1 MIWTLSRGNFAT
13 GVSKEMHLPPTLGKV
28 NMSQLQDNFG
38 RRFHYLRMSVTDV
51 CNFKCSYC
59 LPDGYRP
66 DGKPTFLTLSEI
78 ENLVAGFAAV
88 GTQKIRITGGEP
100 TLRKDF
106 TDIVRIVAQTTN
118 VNTVAMTT
126 NGYRLQQHAKEWYD
140 AGLRRINVSVDS
152 LDPKMFY
159 QITGENKF
167 DQVMRGID
175 AALEAGFERVKI
187 NAVLL
192 KGLNDKD
199 LPRFLHWIK
208 HTPIDLRFI
217 ELMETGLGRDYFKA
231 HHLAGIDIKKQ
242 LEQDGWL
249 YDLPSADDGPA
260 QNFSHSD
267 YQGRIGLIMPY
278 AKNFCASCNRL
289 RVSAKGKLH
298 LCLFTE
304 NGVDLRD
311 LLQDSSQ
318 RDELITRLHG
328 QLAQKKETHFLH
340 QGITGVTKHL
350 ASIGG

>member
-1 MIWTLSRGNFAT
+1 
-13 GVSKEMHLPPTLGKV
+13 
-28 NMSQLQDNFG
+28 MSQLQDNFG

-66 DGKPTFLTLSEI
+66 EGKPSFLTLSEI
-78 ENLVAGFAAV
+78 ENLVAAFAKV
-88 GTQKIRITGGEP
+88 GTRKVRITGGEP

-106 TDIVRIVAQTTN
+106 TDIIRAVADNSEIHTIAT
-118 VNTVAMTT
+118 TT
-126 NGYRLQQHAKEWYD
+126 NGYRLEKHAKEWYD

-152 LDPKMFY
+152 LDPRMFY

-167 DQVMRGID
+167 DEVMRGID

-192 KGLNDKD
+192 KDLNDKD

-217 ELMETGLGRDYFKA
+217 ELMETGLGHDYFKE
-231 HHLAGIDIKKQ
+231 HHLAGADIKAR
-242 LEQDGWL
+242 LEAEGWQ
-249 YDLPSADDGPA
+249 YDQPAAEDGPA
-260 QNFSHSD
+260 QNFSHPD
-267 YQGRIGLIMPY
+267 YRGRIGLIMPY

-304 NGVDLRD
+304 HGVDLRD
-311 LLQDSSQ
+311 LLQSHEQ
-318 RDELITRLHG
+318 QDELIARLHQ
-328 QLAQKKETHFLH
+328 QLQQKKETHYLH
-340 QGITGVTKHL
+340 QGITGVTQHL

>member
-1 MIWTLSRGNFAT
+1 
-13 GVSKEMHLPPTLGKV
+13 
-28 NMSQLQDNFG
+28 MSQLQDNFG

-51 CNFKCSYC
+51 CNFKCTYC

-66 DGKPTFLTLSEI
+66 NGRSKFLALSEI
-78 ENLVAGFAAV
+78 ENLVAAFAEV

-106 TDIVRIVAQTTN
+106 TDIIRAVADNDKIKTIAT
-118 VNTVAMTT
+118 TT
-126 NGYRLQQHAKEWYD
+126 NGYRLEKHAKEWYD

-167 DQVMRGID
+167 DEVMRGID
-175 AALEAGFERVKI
+175 AALDAGFERVKI

-208 HTPIDLRFI
+208 NTPIDLRFI
-217 ELMETGLGRDYFKA
+217 ELMETGLGRDYFQA
-231 HHLAGIDIKKQ
+231 HHLAGADIKSQ
-242 LEQDGWL
+242 LLADGWGL
-249 YDLPSADDGPA
+249 DQSAVDDGPA
-260 QNFSHSD
+260 QNFSRDDHK
-267 YQGRIGLIMPY
+267 GRIGLIMPY
-278 AKNFCASCNRL
+278 DKHFCASCNRL
-289 RVSAKGKLH
+289 RVSANGKLH

-311 LLQDSSQ
+311 LLQDESH
-318 RDELITRLHG
+318 RPELIKRLHG

-340 QGITGVTKHL
+340 DGITGVTQHL

>member
-1 MIWTLSRGNFAT
+1 
-13 GVSKEMHLPPTLGKV
+13 
-28 NMSQLQDNFG
+28 MSQLQDNFG

-51 CNFKCSYC
+51 CNFKCTYC

-66 DGKPTFLTLSEI
+66 DGKPKFLSLNEI
-78 ENLVAGFAAV
+78 ENLVTAFGEV

-100 TLRKDF
+100 SLRKDF
-106 TDIVRIVAQTTN
+106 SDIIRIVADNRNIKTIAT
-118 VNTVAMTT
+118 TT
-126 NGYRLQQHAKEWYD
+126 NGYRLEKNAQQWYD

-152 LDPKMFY
+152 LDPKMFH

-167 DQVMRGID
+167 DEVMRGID
-175 AALEAGFERVKI
+175 AALEAGFERIKV

-192 KGLNDKD
+192 KGMNDKD
-199 LPRFLHWIK
+199 LPQFINWIK
-208 HTPIDLRFI
+208 DTPIDLRFI
-217 ELMETGLGRDYFKA
+217 ELMETGLGHDYFTA
-231 HHLAGIDIKKQ
+231 HHLSGLDIKRQ
-242 LEQDGWL
+242 LERDGWL
-249 YDLPSADDGPA
+249 YDLPNVDDGPA

-267 YQGRIGLIMPY
+267 HKGRIGLIMPY
-278 AKNFCASCNRL
+278 AKDFCASCNRL

-304 NGVDLRD
+304 NGLDLRD

-318 RDELITRLHG
+318 KAELIERLHG

-340 QGITGVTKHL
+340 QGVTGVTQHL

>member
-1 MIWTLSRGNFAT
+1 
-13 GVSKEMHLPPTLGKV
+13 
-28 NMSQLQDNFG
+28 MSQLQDNFG

-51 CNFKCSYC
+51 CNFKCTYC

-66 DGKPTFLTLSEI
+66 DGKPKFLDLNEI
-78 ENLVAGFAAV
+78 EHLVSAFSQV

-100 TLRKDF
+100 SLRKDF
-106 TDIVRIVAQTTN
+106 TDIIRIIKDN
-118 VNTVAMTT
+118 DRINTIATTT
-126 NGYRLQQHAKEWYD
+126 NGYRLAKHAQEWYD
-140 AGLRRINVSVDS
+140 AGLRRINISVDS

-167 DQVMRGID
+167 DEVMRGVD

-208 HTPIDLRFI
+208 STPIDLRFI
-217 ELMETGLGRDYFKA
+217 ELMETGLGHDYFKA
-231 HHLAGIDIKKQ
+231 HHLAGADIKTQ
-242 LEQDGWL
+242 LEQAGWQF
-249 YDLPSADDGPA
+249 DVPAVDDGPA
-260 QNFSHSD
+260 QNFSHQD

-278 AKNFCASCNRL
+278 AKNCCASCNRL

-311 LLQDSSQ
+311 LLQTPDQ
-318 RDELITRLHG
+318 QAELIERLHG

-340 QGITGVTKHL
+340 DGITGVTQHL

>member
-1 MIWTLSRGNFAT
+1 
-13 GVSKEMHLPPTLGKV
+13 
-28 NMSQLQDNFG
+28 MSQLQDNFG

-51 CNFKCSYC
+51 CNFKCTYC

-66 DGKPTFLTLSEI
+66 DGKPKFLDLNEI
-78 ENLVAGFAAV
+78 ENLVSAFSQV

-100 TLRKDF
+100 SLRKDF
-106 TDIVRIVAQTTN
+106 TDIIRIVN
-118 VNTVAMTT
+118 DNDKINTIATTT
-126 NGYRLQQHAKEWYD
+126 NGYRLAKHAQEWYD
-140 AGLRRINVSVDS
+140 AGLRRINISVDS

-167 DQVMRGID
+167 DEVMRGVD

-208 HTPIDLRFI
+208 STPIDLRFI
-217 ELMETGLGRDYFKA
+217 ELMETGLGHDYFKA
-231 HHLAGIDIKKQ
+231 HHLAGNDIKQQ
-242 LEQDGWL
+242 LEQAGWQF
-249 YDLPSADDGPA
+249 DTPAPDDGPA
-260 QNFSHSD
+260 QNFSHED

-311 LLQDSSQ
+311 LLQSSDQ
-318 RDELITRLHG
+318 QAELIERLHG

-340 QGITGVTKHL
+340 DGITGVTQHL

>member
-1 MIWTLSRGNFAT
+1 
-13 GVSKEMHLPPTLGKV
+13 
-28 NMSQLQDNFG
+28 
-38 RRFHYLRMSVTDV
+38 MSVTDV
-51 CNFKCSYC
+51 CNFKCTYC

-66 DGKPTFLTLSEI
+66 DGKPKFLALNEI
-78 ENLVAGFAAV
+78 ENLVSAFGEV

-100 TLRKDF
+100 SLRKDF
-106 TDIVRIVAQTTN
+106 TDIIRVVADN
-118 VNTVAMTT
+118 DNINTVATTT
-126 NGYRLQQHAKEWYD
+126 NGYRLEKHAKEWYD

-175 AALEAGFERVKI
+175 AALEAGFERIKI

-208 HTPIDLRFI
+208 STPIDLRFI
-217 ELMETGLGRDYFKA
+217 ELMETGLGHDYFNA
-231 HHLAGIDIKKQ
+231 HHLAGLDIKLK
-242 LEQDGWL
+242 LESEGWL
-249 YDLPSADDGPA
+249 YDLPSVDDGPA
-260 QNFSHSD
+260 QNFSHPD

-304 NGVDLRD
+304 NGLDLRD
-311 LLQDSSQ
+311 LLQHESQ
-318 RDELITRLHG
+318 RAELIERLHS
-328 QLAQKKETHFLH
+328 QLAQKEETHYLH

>member
-1 MIWTLSRGNFAT
+1 
-13 GVSKEMHLPPTLGKV
+13 
-28 NMSQLQDNFG
+28 MSQLQDNFG

-51 CNFKCSYC
+51 CNFKCTYC

-66 DGKPTFLTLSEI
+66 NGRSKFLALSEI
-78 ENLVAGFAAV
+78 ENLVAAFAEV

-106 TDIVRIVAQTTN
+106 TDIIRAVADNDKIKTIAT
-118 VNTVAMTT
+118 TT
-126 NGYRLQQHAKEWYD
+126 NGYRLEKHAKEWYN

-167 DQVMRGID
+167 DEVMRGID
-175 AALEAGFERVKI
+175 AALDAGFERVKI

-208 HTPIDLRFI
+208 NTPIDLRFI
-217 ELMETGLGRDYFKA
+217 ELMETGLGRDYFQA
-231 HHLAGIDIKKQ
+231 HHLAGADIKSQ
-242 LEQDGWL
+242 LLADGWGL
-249 YDLPSADDGPA
+249 DQSAVDDGPA
-260 QNFSHSD
+260 QNFSRDDHK
-267 YQGRIGLIMPY
+267 GRIGLIMPY
-278 AKNFCASCNRL
+278 DKHFCASCNRL
-289 RVSAKGKLH
+289 RVSANGKLH

-311 LLQDSSQ
+311 LLQDESH
-318 RDELITRLHG
+318 RPELIKRLHG

-340 QGITGVTKHL
+340 DGITGVTQHL

>member
-1 MIWTLSRGNFAT
+1 
-13 GVSKEMHLPPTLGKV
+13 
-28 NMSQLQDNFG
+28 MSQLQDSFG
-38 RRFHYLRMSVTDV
+38 RKFHYLRMSVTDV
-51 CNFKCSYC
+51 CNFKCGYC
-59 LPDGYRP
+59 LPDGYHP
-66 DGKPTFLTLSEI
+66 DGKPQFLSLTEI
-78 ENLVAGFAAV
+78 EHLVSGFSQV

-100 TLRKDF
+100 TLRKDY
-106 TDIVRIVAQTTN
+106 TDIIRIVAAN
-118 VNTVAMTT
+118 PNIHTVATTT
-126 NGYRLQQHAKEWYD
+126 NGYRLHKHAQEWFD

-167 DQVMRGID
+167 DEVMRGID

-199 LPRFLHWIK
+199 LPRFLQWIK

-217 ELMETGLGRDYFKA
+217 ELMETGLGRDYFQA
-231 HHLAGIDIKKQ
+231 HHLAGADIKRQ
-242 LEQDGWL
+242 LEMSGWT
-249 YDLPSADDGPA
+249 YDVPSADDGPA
-260 QNFSHSD
+260 QNFSHPD
-267 YQGRIGLIMPY
+267 YMGRIGLIMPY

-304 NGVDLRD
+304 NGLNLRD
-311 LLQDSSQ
+311 LLQRSDQ
-318 RDELITRLHG
+318 QDELIARLHA

-340 QGITGVTKHL
+340 QGFTGVTQHL

>member
-1 MIWTLSRGNFAT
+1 
-13 GVSKEMHLPPTLGKV
+13 
-28 NMSQLQDNFG
+28 MSQLQDNFG

-51 CNFKCSYC
+51 CNFKCTYC

-66 DGKPTFLTLSEI
+66 DGKPKFLDLNEI
-78 ENLVAGFAAV
+78 EHLVSAFSQV

-100 TLRKDF
+100 SLRKDF
-106 TDIVRIVAQTTN
+106 TDIIRIVKDN
-118 VNTVAMTT
+118 DRINTIATTT
-126 NGYRLQQHAKEWYD
+126 NGYRLAKHAQEWYD
-140 AGLRRINVSVDS
+140 AGLRRINISVDS

-167 DQVMRGID
+167 DEVMRGVD

-208 HTPIDLRFI
+208 STPIDLRFI
-217 ELMETGLGRDYFKA
+217 ELMETGLGHDYFKA
-231 HHLAGIDIKKQ
+231 HHLAGADIKTQ
-242 LEQDGWL
+242 LEQAGWQF
-249 YDLPSADDGPA
+249 DVPAVDDGPA
-260 QNFSHSD
+260 QNFSHQD

-311 LLQDSSQ
+311 LLQTPDQ
-318 RDELITRLHG
+318 QAELIERLHG

-340 QGITGVTKHL
+340 DGITGVTQHL

>member
-1 MIWTLSRGNFAT
+1 
-13 GVSKEMHLPPTLGKV
+13 
-28 NMSQLQDNFG
+28 MSQLQDNFG

-51 CNFKCSYC
+51 CNFKCTYC

-66 DGKPTFLTLSEI
+66 NGRSKFMALSEI
-78 ENLVAGFAAV
+78 ENLVAAFAEV

-106 TDIVRIVAQTTN
+106 TDIIRAVADNDKIKTIAT
-118 VNTVAMTT
+118 TT
-126 NGYRLQQHAKEWYD
+126 NGYRLEKHAKEWYD

-159 QITGENKF
+159 QITGEYKF
-167 DQVMRGID
+167 DEVMRGID
-175 AALEAGFERVKI
+175 AALDAGFERVKI

-208 HTPIDLRFI
+208 NTPIDLRFI
-217 ELMETGLGRDYFKA
+217 ELMETGLGRDYFQA
-231 HHLAGIDIKKQ
+231 HHLAGSDIRSQ
-242 LEQDGWL
+242 LIADGWSL
-249 YDLPSADDGPA
+249 DQSAVDDGPA
-260 QNFSHSD
+260 QNFSRGDHK
-267 YQGRIGLIMPY
+267 GRIGLIMPY
-278 AKNFCASCNRL
+278 DKHFCASCNRL
-289 RVSAKGKLH
+289 RVSANGKLH

-311 LLQDSSQ
+311 LLQDAAQ
-318 RDELITRLHG
+318 RPELIQRLHG
-328 QLAQKKETHFLH
+328 QLAQKKEMHFLH
-340 QGITGVTKHL
+340 DGITGVTQHL

>member
-1 MIWTLSRGNFAT
+1 
-13 GVSKEMHLPPTLGKV
+13 
-28 NMSQLQDNFG
+28 MSQLQDNFG
-38 RRFHYLRMSVTDV
+38 RRFHYLRMSITDV

-66 DGKPTFLTLSEI
+66 DGKPSFLKLSEI
-78 ENLVAGFAAV
+78 ANLAAAFAEV

-100 TLRKDF
+100 SLRKDF
-106 TDIVRIVAQTTN
+106 TDIIRVVADTPN
-118 VNTVAMTT
+118 IKTVATTT
-126 NGYRLQQHAKEWYD
+126 NGYRLAQNAQEWYD

-152 LDPKMFY
+152 LDPRMFY

-175 AALEAGFERVKI
+175 AALDAGFERVKV

-192 KGLNDKD
+192 KHLNDKD

-208 HTPIDLRFI
+208 QYPIDLRFI
-217 ELMETGLGRDYFKA
+217 ELMETGLGHDYFNK
-231 HHLAGIDIKKQ
+231 HHLAGATIKAHL
-242 LEQDGWL
+242 LENGWGL
-249 YDLPSADDGPA
+249 DQAAIDDGPA
-260 QNFSHSD
+260 QNFSHDD

-278 AKNFCASCNRL
+278 EKNFCASCNRL

-304 NGVDLRD
+304 HGVDLRD
-311 LLQDSSQ
+311 LLQSESQ
-318 RDELITRLHG
+318 QAELVSRLHQ
-328 QLAQKKETHFLH
+328 QLEQKKATHFLH
-340 QGITGVTKHL
+340 DGVTGVTQHL

>member
-1 MIWTLSRGNFAT
+1 
-13 GVSKEMHLPPTLGKV
+13 
-28 NMSQLQDNFG
+28 MSQLQDNFG

-51 CNFKCSYC
+51 CNFKCTYC

-66 DGKPTFLTLSEI
+66 DGKPKFLDLNEI
-78 ENLVAGFAAV
+78 EHLVSAFSEV

-100 TLRKDF
+100 SLRKDF
-106 TDIVRIVAQTTN
+106 TDIIRIVKDN
-118 VNTVAMTT
+118 DKINTIATTT
-126 NGYRLQQHAKEWYD
+126 NGYRLAKHAQEWYD
-140 AGLRRINVSVDS
+140 AGLRRINISVDS

-167 DQVMRGID
+167 DEVMRGVD

-217 ELMETGLGRDYFKA
+217 ELMETGLGHDYFKA
-231 HHLAGIDIKKQ
+231 HHLAGNDIKQQ
-242 LEQDGWL
+242 LEQAGWQF
-249 YDLPSADDGPA
+249 DVPAADDGPA
-260 QNFSHSD
+260 QNFSHQD

-289 RVSAKGKLH
+289 RVSANGKLH

-311 LLQDSSQ
+311 LLQTPDQ
-318 RDELITRLHG
+318 QAELIERLQG

-340 QGITGVTKHL
+340 DGITGVTQHL

>member
-1 MIWTLSRGNFAT
+1 
-13 GVSKEMHLPPTLGKV
+13 
-28 NMSQLQDNFG
+28 MSQLQDNFG

-51 CNFKCSYC
+51 CNFKCTYC
-59 LPDGYRP
+59 LPDGYKP
-66 DGKPTFLTLSEI
+66 EGKPKFLALHEI
-78 ENLVAGFAAV
+78 ENLISAFAEV
-88 GTQKIRITGGEP
+88 GTEKIRITGGEP

-106 TDIVRIVAQTTN
+106 TDIVRIAADN
-118 VNTVAMTT
+118 DKINTIATTT
-126 NGYRLQQHAKEWYD
+126 NGYRLEQHAKEWYD

-167 DQVMRGID
+167 DSVMRGID

-192 KGLNDKD
+192 KGMNDQD

-217 ELMETGLGRDYFKA
+217 ELMETGLGREYFQA
-231 HHLAGIDIKKQ
+231 HHLAGMDIKQQ
-242 LEQDGWL
+242 LEQDGWQF
-249 YDLPSADDGPA
+249 DQPSASDGPA
-260 QNFSHSD
+260 QNFSHED
-267 YQGRIGLIMPY
+267 YKGRIGLIMPY

-311 LLQDSSQ
+311 LLQDASQ
-318 RDELITRLHG
+318 RPELIERLHG
-328 QLAQKKETHFLH
+328 QLNQKKETHYLH
-340 QGITGVTKHL
+340 QGITGVTQHL

>member
-1 MIWTLSRGNFAT
+1 
-13 GVSKEMHLPPTLGKV
+13 
-28 NMSQLQDNFG
+28 MSQLQDNFG

-66 DGKPTFLTLSEI
+66 DGKPSFLTLSEI
-78 ENLVAGFAAV
+78 ANLAAAFAKV

-100 TLRKDF
+100 SLRKDF
-106 TDIVRIVAQTTN
+106 TDIIRVVADTPN
-118 VNTVAMTT
+118 INTVATTT
-126 NGYRLQQHAKEWYD
+126 NGYRLAQNAQEWYD

-152 LDPKMFY
+152 LDPRMFY

-175 AALEAGFERVKI
+175 AALDAGFERVKV

-192 KGLNDKD
+192 KHLNDKD

-208 HTPIDLRFI
+208 QYPIDLRFI
-217 ELMETGLGRDYFKA
+217 ELMETGLGHDYFNK
-231 HHLAGIDIKKQ
+231 HHLAGATIKAHL
-242 LEQDGWL
+242 LENGWGL
-249 YDLPSADDGPA
+249 DQAAIDDGPA
-260 QNFSHSD
+260 QNFSHDD

-278 AKNFCASCNRL
+278 EKNFCASCNRL

-304 NGVDLRD
+304 HGVDLRD
-311 LLQDSSQ
+311 LLQSESQ
-318 RDELITRLHG
+318 QAELVSRLHQ
-328 QLAQKKETHFLH
+328 QLEQKKATHFLH
-340 QGITGVTKHL
+340 DGVTGVTQHL

>member
-1 MIWTLSRGNFAT
+1 
-13 GVSKEMHLPPTLGKV
+13 
-28 NMSQLQDNFG
+28 MSQLQDNFG

-51 CNFKCSYC
+51 CNFKCTYC

-66 DGKPTFLTLSEI
+66 DGKPKFLDLNEI
-78 ENLVAGFAAV
+78 ENLVGAFAEV

-106 TDIVRIVAQTTN
+106 SDIIRIVADNKKISTIAT
-118 VNTVAMTT
+118 TT
-126 NGYRLQQHAKEWYD
+126 NGYRLEKHAKEWFD

-152 LDPKMFY
+152 LDPRMFY

-167 DQVMRGID
+167 DDVMRGVD

-217 ELMETGLGRDYFKA
+217 ELMETGLGRDYFHA
-231 HHLAGIDIKKQ
+231 HHLAGADIKLQ
-242 LEQDGWL
+242 LLEDGWGL
-249 YDLPSADDGPA
+249 DQSAVDDGPA

-267 YQGRIGLIMPY
+267 FKGRIGLIMPY
-278 AKNFCASCNRL
+278 EKNFCASCNRL

-304 NGVDLRD
+304 HGVDLRD
-311 LLQDSSQ
+311 LLQQRSQ
-318 RDELITRLHG
+318 RNELIERLRG
-328 QLAQKKETHFLH
+328 QLQTKKQTHFLH
-340 QGITGVTKHL
+340 DGITGVTQHL

>member
-1 MIWTLSRGNFAT
+1 MLS
-13 GVSKEMHLPPTLGKV
+13 PPTLGKV
-28 NMSQLQDNFG
+28 IMSQLQDSFG
-38 RRFHYLRMSVTDV
+38 RKFHYLRMSVTDV

-59 LPDGYRP
+59 LPDGYHP
-66 DGKPTFLTLSEI
+66 DGKPKFLSLNEI
-78 ENLVAGFAAV
+78 ENLVSAFSQV

-106 TDIVRIVAQTTN
+106 TDIIRVVADNPRIHTIAT
-118 VNTVAMTT
+118 TT
-126 NGYRLQQHAKEWYD
+126 NGYRLEKHAKEWFD

-167 DQVMRGID
+167 DEVMRGID
-175 AALEAGFERVKI
+175 AALSAGFERVKI

-208 HTPIDLRFI
+208 NTPIDLRFI
-217 ELMETGLGRDYFKA
+217 ELMETGLGREYFEA
-231 HHLAGIDIKKQ
+231 HHLAGADIKAQ
-242 LEQDGWL
+242 LLADGWQL
-249 YDLPSADDGPA
+249 DTPSADDGPA
-260 QNFSHSD
+260 QNFSRSD

-278 AKNFCASCNRL
+278 ATNFCASCNRL

-304 NGVDLRD
+304 SGVDLRD
-311 LLQDSSQ
+311 LLQHSSQ
-318 RDELITRLHG
+318 QAELIERLHG
-328 QLAQKKETHFLH
+328 QLAQKKETHYLH
-340 QGITGVTKHL
+340 QGITGVTQHL

>member
-1 MIWTLSRGNFAT
+1 
-13 GVSKEMHLPPTLGKV
+13 
-28 NMSQLQDNFG
+28 MSQLQDNFG

-51 CNFKCSYC
+51 CNFKCTYC

-66 DGKPTFLTLSEI
+66 DGKPKFLDLNEI
-78 ENLVAGFAAV
+78 EHLVSAFSQV

-100 TLRKDF
+100 SLRKDF
-106 TDIVRIVAQTTN
+106 TDIIRIIKDN
-118 VNTVAMTT
+118 DRINTIATTT
-126 NGYRLQQHAKEWYD
+126 NGYRLAKHAQEWYD
-140 AGLRRINVSVDS
+140 AGLRRINISVDS

-167 DQVMRGID
+167 DEVMRGVD

-208 HTPIDLRFI
+208 STPIDLRFI
-217 ELMETGLGRDYFKA
+217 ELMETGLGHDYFKA
-231 HHLAGIDIKKQ
+231 HHLAGADIKTQ
-242 LEQDGWL
+242 LEQAGWQF
-249 YDLPSADDGPA
+249 DTPAADDGPA
-260 QNFSHSD
+260 QNFSHTD

-289 RVSAKGKLH
+289 RVSANGKLH

-311 LLQDSSQ
+311 LLQTPEQQS
-318 RDELITRLHG
+318 ELIERLHG

-340 QGITGVTKHL
+340 DGITGVTQHL

>member
-1 MIWTLSRGNFAT
+1 
-13 GVSKEMHLPPTLGKV
+13 
-28 NMSQLQDNFG
+28 MSQLQDKFG

-51 CNFKCSYC
+51 CNFKCTYC

-66 DGKPTFLTLSEI
+66 DGRSKFLALSEI
-78 ENLVAGFAAV
+78 ENLVAAFSEV

-106 TDIVRIVAQTTN
+106 TDIIRAVADNDKIKTIAT
-118 VNTVAMTT
+118 TT
-126 NGYRLQQHAKEWYD
+126 NGYRLEKHAKEWYD

-167 DQVMRGID
+167 DEVMRGID

-192 KGLNDKD
+192 KGFNDKD

-217 ELMETGLGRDYFKA
+217 ELMETGLGRDYFQA
-231 HHLAGIDIKKQ
+231 HHLAGADIKSQ
-242 LEQDGWL
+242 LVEQGWS
-249 YDLPSADDGPA
+249 YDQPAADDGPA
-260 QNFSHSD
+260 QNFSHED
-267 YQGRIGLIMPY
+267 HKGRIGLIMPY
-278 AKNFCASCNRL
+278 EKNFCASCNRL
-289 RVSAKGKLH
+289 RVSANGKLH

-311 LLQDSSQ
+311 LLQHESQ
-318 RDELITRLHG
+318 RAELVERLHG
-328 QLAQKKETHFLH
+328 QLAQKSETHFLH
-340 QGITGVTKHL
+340 DGITGVTQHL

>member
-1 MIWTLSRGNFAT
+1 MR
-13 GVSKEMHLPPTLGKV
+13 LPPTLGKV
-28 NMSQLQDNFG
+28 NMSQLQDSFG

-51 CNFKCSYC
+51 CNFKCTYC

-66 DGKPTFLTLSEI
+66 EGKPKFLALNEI
-78 ENLVAGFAAV
+78 ENLVAAFGEV

-106 TDIVRIVAQTTN
+106 TDIIRIVADNDNIKTIAT
-118 VNTVAMTT
+118 TT
-126 NGYRLQQHAKEWYD
+126 NGYRLEKNAKEWYD

-167 DQVMRGID
+167 DEVMRGID
-175 AALEAGFERVKI
+175 AALDAGFERIKI

-208 HTPIDLRFI
+208 NTPIDLRFI
-217 ELMETGLGRDYFKA
+217 ELMETGLGHDYFNA
-231 HHLAGIDIKKQ
+231 HHLAGLDIKLK
-242 LEQDGWL
+242 LESEGWL
-249 YDLPSADDGPA
+249 YDLPDVDDGPA
-260 QNFSHSD
+260 QNFSHPD
-267 YQGRIGLIMPY
+267 YKGRIGLIMPY

-311 LLQDSSQ
+311 LLQNESQ
-318 RDELITRLHG
+318 RPELIERLHG
-328 QLAQKKETHFLH
+328 QLAQKKETHYLH

>member
-1 MIWTLSRGNFAT
+1 
-13 GVSKEMHLPPTLGKV
+13 
-28 NMSQLQDNFG
+28 MSQLQDNFG

-51 CNFKCSYC
+51 CNFKCTYC

-66 DGKPTFLTLSEI
+66 DGKPKFLDLNEI
-78 ENLVAGFAAV
+78 ENLVSAFSQV

-100 TLRKDF
+100 SLRKDF
-106 TDIVRIVAQTTN
+106 TDIIRIVNDNDKIDSIAT
-118 VNTVAMTT
+118 TT
-126 NGYRLQQHAKEWYD
+126 NGYRLAKHAQEWYD
-140 AGLRRINVSVDS
+140 AGLRRINISVDS

-167 DQVMRGID
+167 DEVMRGVD

-217 ELMETGLGRDYFKA
+217 ELMETGLGHDYFKA
-231 HHLAGIDIKKQ
+231 HHLAGNDIKQQ
-242 LEQDGWL
+242 LEQAGWQF
-249 YDLPSADDGPA
+249 DIPAPDDGPA
-260 QNFSHSD
+260 QNFSHQD

-311 LLQDSSQ
+311 LLQSSDQ
-318 RDELITRLHG
+318 QAELIERLHG

-340 QGITGVTKHL
+340 DGITGVTQHL

>member
-1 MIWTLSRGNFAT
+1 
-13 GVSKEMHLPPTLGKV
+13 
-28 NMSQLQDNFG
+28 MSQLQDNFG

-51 CNFKCSYC
+51 CNFKCTYC

-66 DGKPTFLTLSEI
+66 DGKPKFLDLNEI
-78 ENLVAGFAAV
+78 ENLVGAFAEV

-106 TDIVRIVAQTTN
+106 TDIVRIVADNDKIKTLAT
-118 VNTVAMTT
+118 TT
-126 NGYRLQQHAKEWYD
+126 NGYRLEKHAKEWFD

-152 LDPKMFY
+152 LDPRMFY

-167 DQVMRGID
+167 DEVMRGVD

-231 HHLAGIDIKKQ
+231 HHLAGADIKSQ
-242 LEQDGWL
+242 LIQDGWQL
-249 YDLPSADDGPA
+249 DQSAVDDGPA
-260 QNFSHSD
+260 QNFSHGD
-267 YQGRIGLIMPY
+267 FKGRIGLIMPY
-278 AKNFCASCNRL
+278 EKNFCASCNRL

-304 NGVDLRD
+304 HGVDLRD
-311 LLQDSSQ
+311 LLQSHEQ
-318 RDELITRLHG
+318 RGELIERLHG
-328 QLAQKKETHFLH
+328 QLRAKKETHFLH
-340 QGITGVTKHL
+340 DGITGVTQHL